1 MHCCWCGAPGVRP
14 EDHRWLQPTI
24 PMKSAS
30 TKSAFTL
37 IELLVVIAIIAILA
51 AMLLPAL
58 SKAKEKALTVQ
69 CTSNLRQWSICFA
82 MYGGDNADSMTPG
95 WSPATTSE
103 SGQWMSTL
111 RQYYSNPNIRL
122 CPSAKQFRSD
132 IPAANRFNGS
142 MDNSKIS
149 WGIIGSNGYPTLYWA
164 VGGDYGSYGM
174 NSWTMNPPDS
184 AIGVN
189 MQSPSSD
196 YWRKISAGG
205 GNVTEIPVFA
215 DSVFDGSGPSHLDAP
230 IGNKGWFSSGNNMSN
245 FSIPR
250 HDGRRPVNIAFSD
263 SSVRKVGV
271 KELWSLKWSRSFD
284 TKYRASLNAWPA
296 WMGAYQ

>member
-1 MHCCWCGAPGVRP
+1 MKPFPRLPARP
-14 EDHRWLQPTI
+14 
-24 PMKSAS
+24 KAFG
-30 TKSAFTL
+30 FTL

-58 SKAKEKALTVQ
+58 SKAKQKALTIQ
-69 CTSNLRQWSICFA
+69 CVSNLRQWSICFA
-82 MYGGDNADSMTPG
+82 LYGADNNDSMTPG

-111 RQYYSNPNIRL
+111 RKYYSNPSIRL

-132 IPAANRFNGS
+132 LDPANRFNGN

-149 WGIIGSNGYPTLYWA
+149 WGTIGANGYPTLYWA

-174 NSWTMNPPDS
+174 NSWAMNPPDS

-189 MQSPSSD
+189 MQAPAKD
-196 YWRKISAGG
+196 YWRKVSAGG
-205 GNVTEIPVFA
+205 ANITDIPVFA
-215 DSVFDGSGPSHLDAP
+215 DSVFDGTGPTDRDAP
-230 IGNKGWFSSGNNMSN
+230 IGNRGWFSSGNNMSN

-250 HDGRRPVNIAFSD
+250 HDGRKPVNIAFSD
-263 SSVRKVGV
+263 SSVRKVGI
-271 KELWSLKWSRSFD
+271 KELWALKWSRSFD
-284 TKYRASLNAWPA
+284 TTYRTSLNSWPT
-296 WMGAYQ
+296 WMGSYN